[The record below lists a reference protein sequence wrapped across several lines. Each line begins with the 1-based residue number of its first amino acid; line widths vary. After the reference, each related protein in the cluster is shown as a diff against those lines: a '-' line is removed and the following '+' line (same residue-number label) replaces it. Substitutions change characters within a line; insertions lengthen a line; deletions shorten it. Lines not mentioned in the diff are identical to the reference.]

1 MTNKSNKKIK
11 TSSLFFGCI
20 ERTKFSCWNMCIT
33 VNIINTH
40 TIKRNM
46 HAFHS
51 IRIHIHIHNSMRWKT
66 TTTNFIEA
74 TLTRAREI
82 IIIEIQ
88 MAFYIAI
95 GCKLCTARWMNQSIW
110 KMMAKFLIKF
120 YRICLGYG
128 WRWSKIDMYGI
139 SVDKSNVNWV
149 EFRFSK
155 KTTDETK
162 WQRIWKSIC
171 HRFIELPYWHTKF

>member
-1 MTNKSNKKIK
+1 M
-11 TSSLFFGCI
+11 
-20 ERTKFSCWNMCIT
+20 
-33 VNIINTH
+33 
-40 TIKRNM
+40 
-46 HAFHS
+46 HS
-51 IRIHIHIHNSMRWKT
+51 IRIRIHIHNSMRWKT

-155 KTTDETK
+155 KQPMKPNGKGYGSLFAIDLLNFRIGTQNSRSKCSTAFVDFICLYVTNTK
-162 WQRIWKSIC
+162 I
-171 HRFIELPYWHTKF
+171 

>member
-1 MTNKSNKKIK
+1 M
-11 TSSLFFGCI
+11 
-20 ERTKFSCWNMCIT
+20 
-33 VNIINTH
+33 
-40 TIKRNM
+40 
-46 HAFHS
+46 
-51 IRIHIHIHNSMRWKT
+51 KT

-120 YRICLGYG
+120 YSICLGVR

-155 KTTDETK
+155 KQPMKPMAKDMEVYLPSIYWTSVLAHKILGQSAAPHLLILFVCTLQT
-162 WQRIWKSIC
+162 QKSRTNIC
-171 HRFIELPYWHTKF
+171 FVA